1 MKQEI
6 MQTNENSIA
15 DQVCSTLH
23 LMYNFSRLMCIYIF
37 PIVTVCLLNSQQRQ
51 SSTRQ
56 EVVVDTNTQTDEH
69 EQITSN
75 TEKVESVKE
84 NTVDNKKKSLKDTM
98 KEKAKKLKKFI
109 GTKSS
114 HKKQK
119 DVRM

>member
-1 MKQEI
+1 
-6 MQTNENSIA
+6 
-15 DQVCSTLH
+15 
-23 LMYNFSRLMCIYIF
+23 MCIYIF
-37 PIVTVCLLNSQQRQ
+37 TIVTVCLLNSQQRQ

-56 EVVVDTNTQTDEH
+56 EVVVDTNTQTDEY

>member
-1 MKQEI
+1 MEI
-6 MQTNENSIA
+6 I
-15 DQVCSTLH
+15 
-23 LMYNFSRLMCIYIF
+23 CIYIIT
-37 PIVTVCLLNSQQRQ
+37 IVTVCSLNSQQRQ

-98 KEKAKKLKKFI
+98 KEKAKKLKKLI